1 SAVCMLCGRAD
12 VDPNIC
18 GHMIHQSGIH
28 VHWLCLVSSPMG
40 SFLITARGAPFLPI
54 LRRPCS
60 FPSYRSLGATIAC
73 AERGCERSFHL
84 PCAQDGECITQFF
97 GQRRSFCSEHRPRQE
112 AQEAPPEGTNC
123 LMCLEPVGD
132 TVSYHTMVCPAC
144 RHTWFHRGC
153 IQVGALPS
161 PCRHTWCSCPGCR
174 NILLFFQEMSIMGIQ
189 IPVRPWQLILCSS
202 CAAEGTHR
210 CCSHLNNTTDT
221 WECNSCAGLG
231 TGKRQSI
238 ALHHTGAR
246 QGLAVKAQGSFA
258 GVCLPQ
264 EVWQISLQS
273 CRFILIT
280 FLPPLT
286 ASCAEAESASPS
298 TPETEQ
304 ETSSPHSCEDG
315 ATSEQL
321 RGRRGRRPR
330 AAQRA
335 ESDSLISTRQ
345 RASGSSWASPAAA
358 RRRRPRQRG
367 RSRTRSRSPLQG
379 QTSRSQSWP
388 RRRHASRRMPASGER
403 SGTQR
408 STRSATLTSS
418 RSSRMPGHRGRSR
431 H

>member
-1 SAVCMLCGRAD
+1 MGRPWILC
-12 VDPNIC
+12 C
-18 GHMIHQSGIH
+18 GHWG
-28 VHWLCLVSSPMG
+28 
-40 SFLITARGAPFLPI
+40 LITSPPFSCREPEWEDNDA
-54 LRRPCS
+54 
-60 FPSYRSLGATIAC
+60 YASLLERHSQCNASECLCPGGREQ
-73 AERGCERSFHL
+73 AER
-84 PCAQDGECITQFF
+84 
-97 GQRRSFCSEHRPRQE
+97 
-112 AQEAPPEGTNC
+112 
-123 LMCLEPVGD
+123 
-132 TVSYHTMVCPAC
+132 
-144 RHTWFHRGC
+144 RG
-153 IQVGALPS
+153 
-161 PCRHTWCSCPGCR
+161 
-174 NILLFFQEMSIMGIQ
+174 
-189 IPVRPWQLILCSS
+189 PWQLILCSS

-231 TGKRQSI
+231 
-238 ALHHTGAR
+238 
-246 QGLAVKAQGSFA
+246 
-258 GVCLPQ
+258 
-264 EVWQISLQS
+264 
-273 CRFILIT
+273 
-280 FLPPLT
+280 T